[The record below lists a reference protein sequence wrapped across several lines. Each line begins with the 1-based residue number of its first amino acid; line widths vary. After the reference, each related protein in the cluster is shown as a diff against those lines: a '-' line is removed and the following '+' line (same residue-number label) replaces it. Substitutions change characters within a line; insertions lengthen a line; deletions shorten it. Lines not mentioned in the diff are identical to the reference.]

1 MTSLRLLWLP
11 ILAMAVVIVASNIL
25 VKIPIND
32 LWTWGAFTFPFAFL
46 ITDLT
51 NRFHGAANARTVVFA
66 GFGIGVL
73 ASLVFADPRI
83 AAASGIAF
91 LAAQLLDVGIF
102 NKLRNLKWWI
112 APFTSSV
119 ISNIL
124 DTWLF
129 FFLAFVATGANWY
142 GWAFGDL
149 LVKWSV
155 SLAALIP
162 YGIIVLRNRVNPAS
176 A

>member
-1 MTSLRLLWLP
+1 MNSLKPLWLP
-11 ILAMAVVIVASNIL
+11 VLAMAVVIVASNIL
-25 VKIPIND
+25 VKVPIND

-51 NRFHGAANARTVVFA
+51 NRFHGAASARKVVFA

-73 ASLVFADPRI
+73 ASLIFADPRI

-91 LAAQLLDVGIF
+91 LAAQLVDVSIF
-102 NKLRNLKWWI
+102 NKLRDSKWWI

-129 FFLAFVATGANWY
+129 FFLAFVATGASWY
-142 GWAFGDL
+142 GWAIGDL

-155 SLAALIP
+155 SLAALVP
-162 YGIIVLRNRVNPAS
+162 YGIFVLKSRANPAS

>member
-1 MTSLRLLWLP
+1 MKSLRPLWLP
-11 ILAMAVVIVASNIL
+11 ILAMAVVIVSSNIL

-51 NRFHGAANARTVVFA
+51 NRFHGAANARKVVFT

-83 AAASGIAF
+83 AVASGVAF
-91 LAAQLLDVGIF
+91 LTAQLVDVSIF
-102 NKLRNLKWWI
+102 NKLRNLNWWI

-119 ISNIL
+119 ISTIL

-129 FFLAFVATGANWY
+129 FFLAFVATGASWY

-149 LVKWSV
+149 LVKWAV
-155 SLAALIP
+155 SLAALVP
-162 YGIIVLRNRVNPAS
+162 YGIIVFKNRVNPTPA
-176 A
+176 

>member
-1 MTSLRLLWLP
+1 MKSLQPLWLP

-51 NRFHGAANARTVVFA
+51 NRFHGVANARKVVFA
-66 GFGIGVL
+66 GFGIGVV
-73 ASLVFADPRI
+73 ASLIFADPRI
-83 AAASGIAF
+83 AVASGAAF
-91 LAAQLLDVGIF
+91 LTAQMVDVGIF
-102 NKLRNLKWWI
+102 NKLRDRTWWI

-119 ISNIL
+119 ISTVL

-142 GWAFGDL
+142 GWAVGDL
-149 LVKWSV
+149 MVKWAV
-155 SLAALIP
+155 SLVALLP
-162 YGIIVLRNRVNPAS
+162 YGIFVLKNRVNPAS

>member
-1 MTSLRLLWLP
+1 MTSSRSLWLP
-11 ILAMAVVIVASNIL
+11 VLAMAVVIVSSNIL

-51 NRFHGAANARTVVFA
+51 NRFYGAGSARKVVFF
-66 GFGIGVL
+66 GFGIGVV
-73 ASLVFADPRI
+73 ASLLLADPRI
-83 AAASGIAF
+83 AFASGLAF
-91 LAAQLLDVGIF
+91 LTAQMVDVTIF
-102 NKLRNLKWWI
+102 DKLRQSKWWV

-119 ISNIL
+119 ISTVL

-129 FFLAFVATGANWY
+129 FFLAFVATGADWY
-142 GWAFGDL
+142 GWAVGDL
-149 LVKWSV
+149 LVKWAV

-162 YGIIVLRNRVNPAS
+162 YGAFIFRKNKAQVL
-176 A
+176 

>member
-1 MTSLRLLWLP
+1 MNSLRLLWLP
-11 ILAMAVVIVASNIL
+11 VLAMAVVIVSSNIL

-51 NRFHGAANARTVVFA
+51 NRFHGAANARKVVFF
-66 GFGIGVL
+66 GFGIGVV
-73 ASLVFADPRI
+73 ASLVLADPRI

-91 LAAQLLDVGIF
+91 LTAQLVDVSIF
-102 NKLRNLKWWI
+102 NKLRSLNWWI

-119 ISNIL
+119 ISTIL

-129 FFLAFVATGANWY
+129 FFLAFVATGLPWY
-142 GWAFGDL
+142 GWAVGDL
-149 LVKWSV
+149 IVKWAV
-155 SLAALIP
+155 SLIALVP
-162 YGIIVLRNRVNPAS
+162 YGIIVLKNRTGTAS

>member
-1 MTSLRLLWLP
+1 MKSLQPLWLP

-25 VKIPIND
+25 VKVPINE

-51 NRFHGAANARTVVFA
+51 NRFHGASSARKVVFA
-66 GFGIGVL
+66 GFGIGVV

-83 AAASGIAF
+83 AVASGVAF
-91 LAAQLLDVGIF
+91 LTAQLVDVSIF
-102 NKLRNLKWWI
+102 NKLRNKDWWI

-119 ISNIL
+119 LSNIL

-129 FFLAFVATGANWY
+129 FFLAFVATGASWY
-142 GWAFGDL
+142 GWAVGDL
-149 LVKWSV
+149 MVKWAV
-155 SLAALIP
+155 SLLALLP
-162 YGIIVLRNRVNPAS
+162 YGIIVLKNRANPAS

>member
-1 MTSLRLLWLP
+1 MNSLKPLWLP
-11 ILAMAVVIVASNIL
+11 ILAMAIVIVSSNIL
-25 VKIPIND
+25 VKIPINE

-51 NRFHGAANARTVVFA
+51 NRFYGAASARKVVFT
-66 GFGIGVL
+66 GFGIGVV

-91 LAAQLLDVGIF
+91 LTAQLVDVTIF
-102 NKLRNLKWWI
+102 NKLRNRTWWI

-119 ISNIL
+119 ISTIL

-129 FFLAFVATGANWY
+129 FFLAFVATGASWY

-149 LVKWSV
+149 MVKWSV

-162 YGIIVLRNRVNPAS
+162 YGIFVLKHRVSPAS
-176 A
+176 T